1 MASGDADLM
10 EGSSGFSSDSEAESL
25 GSDAPGEEEEE
36 VEVEEEEE
44 AFSELSEDEEPIS
57 GMEESGPE
65 PGPGVDLELPPDLQK
80 QLKFLNDMSNIVLSK
95 LSKAERTS
103 LLHDSVESE
112 FFVID
117 GDSLMI
123 EHVLDSTFCE
133 GQNLHFFYLVE
144 RFLFDITQ
152 KGAKYVIVFFKDAE
166 CMWARSSYH
175 LSLRT
180 ALILHLK
187 NNTDVP
193 VYTEFANCFS
203 SKWQEFVQEK
213 YPYFIMI
220 SDKAVTLAG
229 SKGMSSYLLK
239 IFIFHTLGSEINV
252 AMTSGMHSDVRRVY
266 GYYVNSKTVSTKY
279 KKSQKVMES
288 AQRAIVSF
296 LSQNHTSKLFL
307 GVDQNSKCI
316 SDEVQQEFAQLQC
329 LWPDGSDIRRS
340 VCVVSCSVALKCYMR
355 MLKNGEN
362 YKGTET
368 TSSEAKDE
376 SLTFQEAADI
386 CRIYCAHVALI
397 LHLPLTKRAQKK
409 VNLKWVK
416 PALDFL
422 QLLKMNEHF
431 ILKNL
436 DVTKN
441 WRSDMAH
448 LCDLNDKLLLTRVA
462 VCSRITDHTDS
473 SFQLGEEIEKEY
485 KQMWDTV
492 SSLTSGCDI
501 GNAFPLQTTAKI
513 MVQKDASLL
522 EEDPLEVI
530 PEVHLIPVNIPL
542 VEEYAGDILKDLPI
556 LSRDSSVV
564 TSLSENKTFD
574 NLLDWSTDKPLSDD
588 YERTRASTF
597 GEKTNDP
604 LVRKRMLRSYQKLV
618 RFHRFYGSTLEGN
631 ITKNI
636 ITSVQGC
643 TAAAPK
649 QSSVIS
655 GKGKKL
661 PPKKKADIIAEENIR
676 KKKEKE
682 DQKQR
687 EQWTLISKSI
697 MKMIQENF
705 DHGIKKLEEFLKK
718 CSGDSVKL
726 IAEMDVLENCFKI
739 WVEHCQSTESTKRNN
754 DIAGRVMKRIHNILD
769 KYEKTM
775 EKNQLKQIAT
785 YLKELGFAKLAQS
798 IPDIDQKLAR
808 AKNSKKEDMLAV
820 GVEAARFQLKYMGP
834 YLLRDERNDP
844 DPRVAHFIPDTWQR
858 ELLDAVDNNE
868 SAVIVAPT
876 SSGKTYASYYCMEK
890 VLRDSDDGVLVYI
903 APTKALVNQVV
914 ATVYNRFT
922 KTLPD
927 GMVVCGV
934 FTRDY
939 RQDALNCQILIT
951 VPQCLEIL
959 ILTAQRQA
967 WVKKLK
973 YVIFDEVHCLGGEIG
988 AEVWE
993 HLLVMIRCPFLA
1005 LSATISKPEALAQW
1019 LQSVK
1024 NYWQRIEK
1032 TLENP
1037 VKVTGGKKRQ
1047 QMKMPRDQK
1056 SFKVRLVV
1064 YGERYNDLEKYVC
1077 SSEGSGI
1084 DFVPYHPCA
1093 ALTVSHIETYGFP
1106 SDLSLSPPECLRLY
1120 DTMVETWT
1128 SWPRAQEFN
1137 PEEYMYFKDKI
1148 VIKKTA
1154 VRKYEAELK
1163 QELEKWITSGQKDQ
1177 AVKVLDKLK
1186 PRSVVNST
1194 ATMVKQFPM
1203 LVEALQKENQL
1214 PALFFSFSVSVVERL
1229 AKETFLHVTNKEQMK
1244 RGSDDAK
1251 KRIEFENKLR
1261 KLSKRAGKKQ
1271 PSDPKES
1278 HVSDN
1283 MVMKE
1288 TEQEMLHQKLQEMR
1302 KIPADCTYAVE
1313 SAADR
1318 KILDTIFQRL
1328 QLVKTANQLR
1338 FYLER
1343 GIGFHHAS
1351 LNSKGR
1357 QAVEM
1362 LFRLG
1367 FARVVTATGTLALGI
1382 NMPCKTVVF
1391 LDDSVFLDA
1400 LQYRQM
1406 SGRAGRR
1413 GFDLIGNV
1421 VFYSVPMPKVQR
1433 LLKASVPL
1441 LSGQFP
1447 LSISLVL
1454 RLMLLVAKAEDRM
1467 DAKAKALSL
1476 LQHSMLCYNRQK
1488 KQLVLKLYFLFC
1500 LQFLLKEGFVDL
1512 DGTPQG
1518 FAELVT
1524 HLQHHE
1530 PANFVFVSFL
1540 VKGLFHKICS
1550 QPEKSAG
1557 KGSTR
1562 FSDEVMESLL
1572 LVLAN
1577 LFGRMHLPSCSTE
1590 KEWTTLHQSKVFLED
1605 LPEEFADAVN
1615 EYNRTVQEIF
1625 GCFLLSA
1632 SNQADMVEE
1641 CHLPLSRTSF
1651 ERVQTL
1657 QTSKFEAELTAPG
1670 NHPTAVS
1677 PFACLSGITNLDLFK
1692 TYNVDNIALRTLELS
1707 SSNIPVLNL
1716 IKYDQRGR
1724 RMPLNA
1730 YALDFYKHGS
1740 LKALLNDN
1748 MLHLG
1753 DAYNV
1758 LNDFQLTLGSISTSL
1773 KELCNNK
1780 EDLVVLAFEQLKD
1793 TFYQK
1798 FEKIKS

>member
-1 MASGDADLM
+1 MASGDADPM
-10 EGSSGFSSDSEAESL
+10 EGSSGFSSDSESEAESHD
-25 GSDAPGEEEEE
+25 GSEELEQDED
-36 VEVEEEEE
+36 EE
-44 AFSELSEDEEPIS
+44 AFSDLSDEDQMPDVENADVT
-57 GMEESGPE
+57 GPD
-65 PGPGVDLELPPDLQK
+65 PAIDADLPPDLQRHV
-80 QLKFLNDMSNIVLSK
+80 KFLNAMSNILLTK
-95 LSKAERTS
+95 LSKAVCTS

-123 EHVLDSTFCE
+123 EHVQSSTFCE

-144 RFLFDITQ
+144 RFLFDMTQ

-166 CMWARSSYH
+166 CMWARSSY

-187 NNTDVP
+187 NNTEIP
-193 VYTEFANCFS
+193 VYSEFSNCFS
-203 SKWQEFVQEK
+203 SKWQDFVQEN

-220 SDKAVTLAG
+220 SDEAFQLAG
-229 SKGMSSYLLK
+229 NKGMASYMLK

-252 AMTSGMHSDVRRVY
+252 VMTSGMNSDVRRVY
-266 GYYVNSKTVSTKY
+266 GYYVNSKIVATKC
-279 KKSQKVMES
+279 KKIQKDMES

-296 LSQNHTSKLFL
+296 LSQYHTDELFL
-307 GVDQNSKCI
+307 GDDQSSK
-316 SDEVQQEFAQLQC
+316 SVSKEVQQDLAQLQC
-329 LWPDGSDIRRS
+329 LWPDGSNIRRS

-355 MLKNGEN
+355 MLKNEEN
-362 YKGTET
+362 HKGIGT

-376 SLTFQEAADI
+376 ILTFQEAADI
-386 CRIYCAHVALI
+386 CRMYCAHVALL

-409 VNLKWVK
+409 VNLEWVK
-416 PALDFL
+416 PASDFL
-422 QLLKMNEHF
+422 QLQNMNEHF
-431 ILKNL
+431 ILKKL
-436 DVTKN
+436 DVMKS

-448 LCDLNDKLLLTRVA
+448 LCDLSDKLLLTRVA
-462 VCSRITDHTDS
+462 LCSRMTDNTES
-473 SFQLGEEIEKEY
+473 NFQLGEVIEEEY
-485 KQMWDTV
+485 KQMWDAV
-492 SSLTSGCDI
+492 SSLTSGYDI
-501 GNAFPLQTTAKI
+501 GKAFPLQTTAKM
-513 MVQKDASLL
+513 MVQENDNPL
-522 EEDPLEVI
+522 EEDQLEVV
-530 PEVHLIPVNIPL
+530 PEVCLIPVNNPL
-542 VEEYAGDILKDLPI
+542 VEEYAGAILKDLPT

-564 TSLSENKTFD
+564 TSLSESKEFD
-574 NLLDWSTDKPLSDD
+574 KLLHWPSGKPLSDD

-597 GEKTNDP
+597 GEKSSDP

-636 ITSVQGC
+636 ITSAQGG
-643 TAAAPK
+643 TAAAAPK
-649 QSSVIS
+649 LTSVVS
-655 GKGKKL
+655 AKGKKL
-661 PPKKKADIIAEENIR
+661 PPKKKADIIAEENMR

-682 DQKQR
+682 DLKQR

-697 MKMIQENF
+697 TKMIQENF

-726 IAEMDVLENCFKI
+726 IAEMDVLESCFKI
-739 WVEHCQSTESTKRNN
+739 WVEHCQITESTKKNN

-769 KYEKTM
+769 KYEKLM

-785 YLKELGFAKLAQS
+785 YLKELGFNKLAQS
-798 IPDIDQKLAR
+798 IPDIDQKPAR
-808 AKNSKKEDMLAV
+808 PKNSKKEDKCAV
-820 GVEAARFQLKYMGP
+820 GVEAARFQLQYMGQ

-844 DPRVAHFIPDTWQR
+844 DPRVTHFIPDTWQR

-890 VLRDSDDGVLVYI
+890 VLRDSDDGVLVYV

-914 ATVYNRFT
+914 ATVYNRFN

-959 ILTAQRQA
+959 VLTAQRQA

-1005 LSATISKPEALAQW
+1005 LSATISNPEALAQW
-1019 LQSVK
+1019 LQAVK
-1024 NYWQRIEK
+1024 NYWQRTEK
-1032 TLENP
+1032 TLENH
-1037 VKVTGGKKRQ
+1037 VKVIGGKKKQ

-1056 SFKVRLVV
+1056 SYKVRLVT

-1077 SSEGSGI
+1077 SSKGSGI

-1093 ALTVSHIETYGFP
+1093 ALTINHIEAYGFP

-1137 PEEYMYFKDKI
+1137 PEEYTCFKDKI
-1148 VIKKTA
+1148 VIKKSD

-1163 QELEKWITSGQKDQ
+1163 EDLVSWITSGHRDQ
-1177 AVKVLDKLK
+1177 VIEVLNKLK
-1186 PRSVVNST
+1186 PKSIANSAVN
-1194 ATMVKQFPM
+1194 MVKQFPM

-1214 PALFFSFSVSVVERL
+1214 PALFFSFSVSTVERL
-1229 AKETFLHVTNKEQMK
+1229 AKETFMHVTNKEKMK

-1261 KLSKRAGKKQ
+1261 KLTKRAGKKQ
-1271 PSDPKES
+1271 PSDQKES
-1278 HVSDN
+1278 HMSDN

-1288 TEQEMLHQKLQEMR
+1288 TEQEMLHQKLQEMK

-1313 SAADR
+1313 TAADS

-1343 GIGFHHAS
+1343 GIGYHHVS
-1351 LNSKGR
+1351 LNSRGR

-1367 FARVVTATGTLALGI
+1367 FARVVTATGSLALGI

-1391 LDDSVFLDA
+1391 LDDSVLLDA

-1421 VFYSVPMPKVQR
+1421 VFYSIPVPKVQR

-1454 RLMLLVAKAEDRM
+1454 RLMLLIAKADDRM

-1476 LQHSMLCYNRQK
+1476 LQHSMLCYNKQK

-1500 LQFLLKEGFVDL
+1500 LQFLLREGFLDL

-1518 FAELVT
+1518 FAGLVT
-1524 HLQHHE
+1524 HLHCQE

-1540 VKGLFHKICS
+1540 IKGLFHKICS
-1550 QPEKSAG
+1550 QPKKPAG
-1557 KGSTR
+1557 KGLSH
-1562 FSDEVMESLL
+1562 FSEDVMESLVL
-1572 LVLAN
+1572 ILAN
-1577 LFGRMHLPSCSTE
+1577 LFGRIHLPSCSTAE
-1590 KEWTTLHQSKVFLED
+1590 GWATFHQSKVFLED

-1615 EYNRTVQEIF
+1615 EYNRTVQEVF
-1625 GCFLLSA
+1625 GCFLLST

-1641 CHLPLSRTSF
+1641 CHLPLSKISF
-1651 ERVQTL
+1651 SGGQPFQTCD
-1657 QTSKFEAELTAPG
+1657 KFVAELTAPG
-1670 NHPTAVS
+1670 KHPTTAVS

-1692 TYNVDNIALRTLELS
+1692 TYNVDSIALRTIEVS

-1716 IKYDQRGR
+1716 MKYDQQGR

-1758 LNDFQLTLGSISTSL
+1758 LNDFRLTVASISTSL
-1773 KELCNNK
+1773 KELCDNK
-1780 EDLVVLAFEQLKD
+1780 DDVVVLAFEQLNE

>member
-10 EGSSGFSSDSEAESL
+10 EGSSGFSSDSESEAESPS
-25 GSDAPGEEEEE
+25 GSEEAEE
-36 VEVEEEEE
+36 EEEEE
-44 AFSELSEDEEPIS
+44 AFSDLSDEEET
-57 GMEESGPE
+57 GLGLDEAEADLE
-65 PGPGVDLELPPDLQK
+65 PGPGADTELPAELQR
-80 QLKFLNDMSNIVLSK
+80 QVKFLNTISNIVLSK
-95 LSKAERTS
+95 LAKAECTS

-123 EHVLDSTFCE
+123 EHALDSSFCE

-187 NNTDVP
+187 NNTEIP
-193 VYTEFANCFS
+193 VYTEFTSCFS
-203 SKWQEFVQEK
+203 SKWQEFVKEK

-220 SDKAVTLAG
+220 SDKAFTLAG
-229 SKGMSSYLLK
+229 NKGMSSYLLK
-239 IFIFHTLGSEINV
+239 MFLFHTLGNEINV
-252 AMTSGMHSDVRRVY
+252 AMTSGMHSDVRRLY
-266 GYYVNSKTVSTKY
+266 GYYVNSKAAATRC
-279 KKSQKVMES
+279 KKTQKAMEP
-288 AQRAIVSF
+288 AYRAIVSF
-296 LSQNHTSKLFL
+296 LSQYHITKQLLGGDQSSKS
-307 GVDQNSKCI
+307 V
-316 SDEVQQEFAQLQC
+316 SDEVQRDFAQLQS

-355 MLKNGEN
+355 MLKNEEKH
-362 YKGTET
+362 KGTGT
-368 TSSEAKDE
+368 ACSKDE
-376 SLTFQEAADI
+376 SLTFQEAADV
-386 CRIYCAHVALI
+386 CRMYCAHVALM

-409 VNLKWVK
+409 DSLKWVK
-416 PALDFL
+416 PASDFL
-422 QLLKMNEHF
+422 QLLNMNEHY

-436 DVTKN
+436 DITKSWKN
-441 WRSDMAH
+441 DLVH
-448 LCDLNDKLLLTRVA
+448 LCDLSDKLLLTRVA
-462 VCSRITDHTDS
+462 HCSRMTDHTDS
-473 SFQLGEEIEKEY
+473 SFLGEVIENDY
-485 KQMWDTV
+485 KQMWNTV
-492 SSLTSGCDI
+492 SSLTSDCDV
-501 GNAFPLQTTAKI
+501 GEAFPLQATSKI
-513 MVQKDASLL
+513 MVQEDDSLQK
-522 EEDPLEVI
+522 EAPLEVI
-530 PEVHLIPVNIPL
+530 PDVGFTPVNIPL
-542 VEEYAGDILKDLPI
+542 VEEYAGDVLKDFPM
-556 LSRDSSVV
+556 LSRDSSVD
-564 TSLSENKTFD
+564 TSLAENQT
-574 NLLDWSTDKPLSDD
+574 LLDWSLDKPLSDD
-588 YERTRASTF
+588 YERTKASTF

-636 ITSVQGC
+636 ITNVQGA
-643 TAAAPK
+643 TTVAPK

-655 GKGKKL
+655 GKSKKL
-661 PPKKKADIIAEENIR
+661 PPKKKADLIAEENIR

-739 WVEHCQSTESTKRNN
+739 WVEHCQMTESSKRSNL
-754 DIAGRVMKRIHNILD
+754 IAGRVMKRIHNILD
-769 KYEKTM
+769 KYEKMM
-775 EKNQLKQIAT
+775 EKSQLKLIAS
-785 YLKELGFAKLAQS
+785 YLKEFGFNKLAQS
-798 IPDIDQKLAR
+798 LPDIDQKLAR
-808 AKNSKKEDMLAV
+808 PKNPKKENMLAV
-820 GVEAARFQLKYMGP
+820 GVEPARFQLKYMGP

-844 DPRVAHFIPDTWQR
+844 DPRVSHFIPDTWQR

-914 ATVYNRFT
+914 ATVYNRFS

-934 FTRDY
+934 YTRDY

-951 VPQCLEIL
+951 IPQCLENL
-959 ILTAQRQA
+959 ILHAQRQA

-1019 LQSVK
+1019 LQAVK
-1024 NYWQRIEK
+1024 NYWQRTDK

-1037 VKVTGGKKRQ
+1037 VKATGGKKKQ
-1047 QMKMPRDQK
+1047 QMKISRDQR
-1056 SFKVRLVV
+1056 SYKVRLVV

-1077 SSEGSGI
+1077 SSNESGL
-1084 DFVPYHPCA
+1084 DFVSYHPCA
-1093 ALTVSHIETYGFP
+1093 ALTVDHIERYGFP

-1120 DTMVETWT
+1120 DTMTETWT

-1137 PEEYMYFKDKI
+1137 PEEYKGFKDKI
-1148 VIKKTA
+1148 VIKKND

-1163 QELEKWITSGQKDQ
+1163 QELDKWITSGQKAQ
-1177 AVKVLDKLK
+1177 AVQVLEKLK
-1186 PRSVVNST
+1186 PTSVVNST
-1194 ATMVKQFPM
+1194 STMVKQFPM
-1203 LVEALQKENQL
+1203 LVEALQKANQL

-1313 SAADR
+1313 TAADR

-1328 QLVKTANQLR
+1328 QIVKTANQLR
-1338 FYLER
+1338 LYLER

-1433 LLKASVPL
+1433 LLKASVPQL
-1441 LSGQFP
+1441 NGQFP
-1447 LSISLVL
+1447 LSVTLVL
-1454 RLMLLVAKAEDRM
+1454 RLMLLVAKAEDPM

-1476 LQHSMLCYNRQK
+1476 LQHSMLCYDNK
-1488 KQLVLKLYFLFC
+1488 KQQLVLKLYFLSC
-1500 LQFLLKEGFVDL
+1500 LQFLLQGGFVDV
-1512 DGTPQG
+1512 DGIPRG

-1524 HLQHHE
+1524 QLHYHE
-1530 PANFVFVSFL
+1530 SANFVFVSLL
-1540 VKGLFHKICS
+1540 VKGLFHKICG
-1550 QPEKSAG
+1550 QPEKPAG
-1557 KGSTR
+1557 KGSER
-1562 FSDEVMESLL
+1562 FSDETMESLL

-1577 LFGRMHLPSCSTE
+1577 LFGRIHLPACSTE
-1590 KEWTTLHQSKVFLED
+1590 KDWSMLRQSKVFLED
-1605 LPEEFADAVN
+1605 LPEEFADTVN
-1615 EYNRTVQEIF
+1615 EYNKTIQEIF

-1641 CHLPLSRTSF
+1641 CHLPLSKTSF
-1651 ERVQTL
+1651 ENAQSL
-1657 QTSKFEAELTAPG
+1657 QTCTEFVTELTAPG
-1670 NHPTAVS
+1670 NHPTTAVS
-1677 PFACLSGITNLDLFK
+1677 PFTCLSGVTNLDLFK
-1692 TYNVDNIALRTLELS
+1692 TYNVDNITLRTLELS

-1716 IKYDQRGR
+1716 MKYDQQGR

-1730 YALDFYKHGS
+1730 YALDFYRHGS

-1753 DAYNV
+1753 EAYNV
-1758 LNDFQLTLGSISTSL
+1758 LNEFQITLSSISTSL
-1773 KELCNNK
+1773 KELCDNK
-1780 EDLVVLAFEQLKD
+1780 EDAVVLAFEQLKD